1 MADLSK
7 AFMEQALHLL
17 AERLSQTL
25 QFITMLLLAFGTA
38 AALWNLV
45 RGLFAGR
52 PAAAVTLEVWQGL
65 SRWLLLGLE
74 FMLAADLIDT
84 AVSPNWDD
92 IGKLGAIAAIRT
104 VLGFFLGRDIELAR
118 RIAEEPLEPATKP
131 NEMA

>member
-1 MADLSK
+1 
-7 AFMEQALHLL
+7 MEQALHLL

-52 PAAAVTLEVWQGL
+52 PASAVTLEVWQGL

-118 RIAEEPLEPATKP
+118 RIAQEPLEAASQV
-131 NEMA
+131 NEKA

>member
-1 MADLSK
+1 
-7 AFMEQALHLL
+7 MEQALHLL

-38 AALWNLV
+38 AALWNLA

-52 PAAAVTLEVWQGL
+52 PASAVTLEVWQGL

-118 RIAEEPLEPATKP
+118 RIAQEPDAPVPKA
-131 NEMA
+131 NETA

>member
-1 MADLSK
+1 
-7 AFMEQALHLL
+7 MEQALHLL

-38 AALWNLV
+38 AALWSLA
-45 RGLFAGR
+45 RGMFAGR

-104 VLGFFLGRDIELAR
+104 LLGFFLGRDIELAR
-118 RIAEEPLEPATKP
+118 RIAQESSELAPKA
-131 NEMA
+131 NETT

>member
-1 MADLSK
+1 
-7 AFMEQALHLL
+7 MEQALHLL

-38 AALWNLV
+38 AALWNLA

-52 PAAAVTLEVWQGL
+52 PASAVTLEAWQGL

-118 RIAEEPLEPATKP
+118 RIAQEPDAPAPKA
-131 NEMA
+131 NETA

>member
-1 MADLSK
+1 
-7 AFMEQALHLL
+7 MEQALHLL

-25 QFITMLLLAFGTA
+25 QFITMLLLAFGTV
-38 AALWNLV
+38 AALWNLA

-118 RIAEEPLEPATKP
+118 RIADEPAAPPSRVRKVD
-131 NEMA
+131 ESA

>member
-1 MADLSK
+1 
-7 AFMEQALHLL
+7 METALHLL

-38 AALWNLV
+38 AALWNLL
-45 RGLFAGR
+45 RGLLAGR
-52 PAAAVTLEVWQGL
+52 TAASVTLEVWQGL

-104 VLGFFLGRDIELAR
+104 LLGYFLGRDIELAR
-118 RIAEEPLEPATKP
+118 RITQESEQPPSPSKDA
-131 NEMA
+131 

>member
-1 MADLSK
+1 
-7 AFMEQALHLL
+7 MEQALHLL

-25 QFITMLLLAFGTA
+25 QFITMLLLAFGTS
-38 AALWNLV
+38 AALWNLA

-52 PAAAVTLEVWQGL
+52 PASAVTLEVWQGL

-118 RIAEEPLEPATKP
+118 RIAQEPDVLAPKA
-131 NEMA
+131 NEAA

>member
-1 MADLSK
+1 
-7 AFMEQALHLL
+7 MEQALHVL
-17 AERLSQTL
+17 AAQLSHTL

-38 AALWNLV
+38 EALWNLLL
-45 RGLFAGR
+45 GLFARR
-52 PAAAVTLEVWQGL
+52 PTAAVTLAVWQGL

-104 VLGFFLGRDIELAR
+104 LLGFFLGRDIELAR
-118 RIAEEPLEPATKP
+118 RIAQESSELAPKA
-131 NEMA
+131 NETT

>member
-1 MADLSK
+1 
-7 AFMEQALHLL
+7 MEQALHLL

-38 AALWNLV
+38 AALWNLA

-52 PAAAVTLEVWQGL
+52 PASAVTLEVWQGL

-118 RIAEEPLEPATKP
+118 RIAQEPDAPVPQA
-131 NEMA
+131 NETA

>member
-1 MADLSK
+1 
-7 AFMEQALHLL
+7 MEQALHLL

-38 AALWNLV
+38 AALWNLA

-52 PAAAVTLEVWQGL
+52 PASAVTLEVWQGL

-118 RIAEEPLEPATKP
+118 RIAQEPDAPAPKA
-131 NEMA
+131 NETA

>member
-1 MADLSK
+1 
-7 AFMEQALHLL
+7 MEQALHLL

-38 AALWNLV
+38 AALWNLT
-45 RGLFAGR
+45 RGLFTGR
-52 PAAAVTLEVWQGL
+52 PASAVTLEVWQGL

-118 RIAEEPLEPATKP
+118 RIAQEPPEPAARADEK
-131 NEMA
+131 A

>member
-1 MADLSK
+1 
-7 AFMEQALHLL
+7 MEQALHLL

-38 AALWNLV
+38 AALWNLA

-52 PAAAVTLEVWQGL
+52 PASAVTLEVWQGL

-104 VLGFFLGRDIELAR
+104 VLGYFLGRDIELAR
-118 RIAEEPLEPATKP
+118 RIAQEPDAPAPKA
-131 NEMA
+131 NETA

>member
-1 MADLSK
+1 
-7 AFMEQALHLL
+7 MEQALHLL

-52 PAAAVTLEVWQGL
+52 AASAVTLEVWQGL

-118 RIAEEPLEPATKP
+118 RIAQEPDAPAPKA
-131 NEMA
+131 NEAA

>member
-1 MADLSK
+1 
-7 AFMEQALHLL
+7 MEQALHLL

-38 AALWNLV
+38 AALWNLA

-52 PAAAVTLEVWQGL
+52 PASAVTLEVWQGL

-118 RIAEEPLEPATKP
+118 RIAEEPSALATKAD
-131 NEMA
+131 ETA

>member
-1 MADLSK
+1 
-7 AFMEQALHLL
+7 MEQALQLL

-25 QFITMLLLAFGTA
+25 QFITLLLLAFGTV
-38 AALWNLV
+38 AALWGLGT
-45 RGLFAGR
+45 GLFARR
-52 PAAAVTLEVWQGL
+52 PVSAVTLEVWQGL

-74 FMLAADLIDT
+74 FMLAADLIAT

-118 RIAEEPLEPATKP
+118 RIAQEPA
-131 NEMA
+131 AR

>member
-1 MADLSK
+1 
-7 AFMEQALHLL
+7 MEQALHLL